1 MSHAEPLLS
10 NVPDLQNDNATTAT
24 NTESPSRFAFLKKV
38 REFREEKLARLRPLN
53 DFFDKSRFSFT
64 GSISEVTKRWNYN
77 LQHFAVNYML
87 IVLGLA
93 IYAVIT
99 NWSLLFTIAFI
110 FGGFFVISRLDGPLT
125 IGNTSISASAMYGA
139 YCGASLILLLFSGA
153 TGAIF
158 WIISAAA
165 VVILAH
171 AALLEPSI
179 ESEFNA
185 DNQV

>member
-1 MSHAEPLLS
+1 MSQTTEPLLS
-10 NVPDLQNDNATTAT
+10 NVPDLQNDNATT
-24 NTESPSRFAFLKKV
+24 TESPSRFEFLKKA
-38 REFREEKLARLRPLN
+38 REFREEKLAKLRPLN
-53 DFFDKSRFSFT
+53 DFFDKNRFSFT
-64 GSISEVTKRWNYN
+64 TSIGEITKRWNYN

-110 FGGFFVISRLDGPLT
+110 FGGFFVISRLDGALT
-125 IGNTSISASAMYGA
+125 IGNTTISASAMYGA

>member
-1 MSHAEPLLS
+1 MSHTEPLLS
-10 NVPDLQNDNATTAT
+10 DVPDLQDNNAAPTT
-24 NTESPSRFAFLKKV
+24 TESPPPYEFLKKV
-38 REFREEKLARLRPLN
+38 REFREEKLAKLRPLN
-53 DFFDKSRFSFT
+53 EFFDKNRFSFT
-64 GSISEVTKRWNYN
+64 SSIAEITKRWNYN

-110 FGGFFVISRLDGPLT
+110 FGGFFLISRLDGPLT
-125 IGNTSISASAMYGA
+125 IGNTSISPSALYGA
-139 YCGASLILLLFSGA
+139 YCGASLVLLLFSGA

-185 DNQV
+185 DSQV